1 MLHAKCLGRA
11 LIRSKLS
18 ADINNPSLHCCSVS
32 GVWCTLPGDCHLF
45 AGKCQSRKWLITPGS
60 RGPAD
65 LGYLALWTPDNC
77 HRGLPCRGCLMIVS
91 MTTVC
96 CRNSKNRE
104 FYQAGFPCCH
114 RVRLML
120 WSETIRMFVKIYE
133 CAIFWKLASA
143 SPTPSQ

>member
-18 ADINNPSLHCCSVS
+18 ADINNPSLLS
-32 GVWCTLPGDCHLF
+32 VWCTLPGDCHLF
-45 AGKCQSRKWLITPGS
+45 AGKWQSRKWLITPGS

-65 LGYLALWTPDNC
+65 LGYLALLWTPDNC
-77 HRGLPCRGCLMIVS
+77 HRGLPRIGCLMIVS

-96 CRNSKNRE
+96 CRNSKNRAVD
-104 FYQAGFPCCH
+104 QAGFPCCH
-114 RVRLML
+114 WVRLML

-133 CAIFWKLASA
+133 CAIFWKLATANGQSD
-143 SPTPSQ
+143 